1 MIESFIEKSHWI
13 GSVIITHLSSALQL
27 NHSVSLQAS
36 HRYGKPSTSA
46 LGLLKYPAVSQ
57 TAVERVGQTAH
68 TDVGSITVLF
78 SQLGGLQVLEQ
89 SGEWAFV
96 EPKADHA
103 VINIGDSLRFMA
115 GKAIRSSLHR
125 VVPHPDAWA
134 KARYSVAYFMRPEY
148 DAEFKDEEGVIWTG
162 LEWHTRKF
170 AVFRASV
177 EEQSK
182 DSVLTGRKGYLGLWG
197 DVRNSTI

>member
-1 MIESFIEKSHWI
+1 M
-13 GSVIITHLSSALQL
+13 THLSSALQL
-27 NHSVSLQAS
+27 NYSASLQAS

-46 LGLLKYPAVSQ
+46 LGLLRYPAVSQ
-57 TAVERVGQTAH
+57 AAIGKLGQTAH

-78 SQLGGLQVLEQ
+78 SQLGGLQVLGQ

-96 EPKADHA
+96 KPKAGHA

-148 DAEFKDEEGVIWTG
+148 DAEFEDEEGVNWTG
-162 LEWHTRKF
+162 LAWHTRKF

-177 EEQSK
+177 EEQTK

-197 DVRNSTI
+197 DARRSVV